1 MSAREN
7 EGVLY
12 EFHRNRVGEPTTH
25 DEVRGYWV
33 FLTGLLLGTV
43 GILLFIPSAAP
54 RATIVAFATDC
65 LSDRTTACDRVSEDL
80 QTLL

>member
-1 MSAREN
+1 MSTREN

-12 EFHRNRVGEPTTH
+12 EFYRNRVGEPTTH

-33 FLTGLLLGTV
+33 FLTGLLLGTI

-54 RATIVAFATDC
+54 RATIVAFASLHSHNRT
-65 LSDRTTACDRVSEDL
+65 LSCDRMSNQL